1 MFIKILFLFMTYA
14 IIGWVWETP
23 YVSIGQKKYINRG
36 FLRGPY
42 IPIYGLAC
50 ITIILTMSVFQ
61 DFNQDRIGVIL
72 IQVMFISLVSAVW
85 EYVTSWSLEV
95 VFKTRWWD
103 YSKHKFNL
111 NGRIALDYTILF
123 GIGGY
128 ILWRFINPLFLEL
141 YSNISGNLLVW
152 IVTVFYLIFFID
164 SYLTLRDLFNL
175 RSIVIKLN
183 TLKVELGIRQDM
195 LIEKVH
201 HHREFSR
208 DYIADL
214 VASLQELKERGK
226 ERLSESLEMQISN
239 VQLAFKNSSNL
250 SRLFKKF
257 PKSPFRYWNDIREK
271 IGRRK

>member
-1 MFIKILFLFMTYA
+1 
-14 IIGWVWETP
+14 
-23 YVSIGQKKYINRG
+23 
-36 FLRGPY
+36 
-42 IPIYGLAC
+42 
-50 ITIILTMSVFQ
+50 MSVFQ
-61 DFNQDRIGVIL
+61 DFNQNSIGVIL

-195 LIEKVH
+195 FIEKVH
-201 HHREFSR
+201 QHRETSR

>member
-1 MFIKILFLFMTYA
+1 MTYA

-164 SYLTLRDLFNL
+164 SFLPHPPVDFRAD
-175 RSIVIKLN
+175 SIPLLAK
-183 TLKVELGIRQDM
+183 K
-195 LIEKVH
+195 
-201 HHREFSR
+201 S
-208 DYIADL
+208 
-214 VASLQELKERGK
+214 
-226 ERLSESLEMQISN
+226 IS
-239 VQLAFKNSSNL
+239 SSPGPL
-250 SRLFKKF
+250 
-257 PKSPFRYWNDIREK
+257 
-271 IGRRK
+271 